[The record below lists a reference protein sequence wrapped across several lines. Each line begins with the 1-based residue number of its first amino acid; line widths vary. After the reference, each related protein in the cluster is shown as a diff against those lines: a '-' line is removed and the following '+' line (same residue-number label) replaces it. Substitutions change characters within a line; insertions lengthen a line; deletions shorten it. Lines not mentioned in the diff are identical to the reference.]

1 MFALSRGNYETIVFI
16 FVALFVYFYQN
27 GKASLSVIFLS
38 LAIAMKP
45 FPAVFLILLFSNK
58 KYKEAA
64 YTILLAVLITIAS
77 YASFNG
83 GIIINLKSHLA
94 TLQMYNNEYAIGNDG
109 LGYGNSMFGA
119 TKIFIAYFYPESFH
133 IVVNKLFRIYTL
145 LTAILFGLISIY
157 IIIVEKEYWKKVAL
171 LVFCMNIFP
180 HVSADYKLIHLFIPL
195 FLYINTKKTDN
206 NDLLYISIFSLLVI
220 SKSYYY
226 FRFDPSAAIIPYAT
240 NSAAILNP
248 VIMITGVIIIMTSG
262 IKKLWY
268 NNLNVKTES
277 M

>member
-1 MFALSRGNYETIVFI
+1 
-16 FVALFVYFYQN
+16 
-27 GKASLSVIFLS
+27 
-38 LAIAMKP
+38 
-45 FPAVFLILLFSNK
+45 
-58 KYKEAA
+58 
-64 YTILLAVLITIAS
+64 
-77 YASFNG
+77 
-83 GIIINLKSHLA
+83 
-94 TLQMYNNEYAIGNDG
+94 
-109 LGYGNSMFGA
+109 
-119 TKIFIAYFYPESFH
+119 
-133 IVVNKLFRIYTL
+133 
-145 LTAILFGLISIY
+145 
-157 IIIVEKEYWKKVAL
+157 
-171 LVFCMNIFP
+171 MNIFP